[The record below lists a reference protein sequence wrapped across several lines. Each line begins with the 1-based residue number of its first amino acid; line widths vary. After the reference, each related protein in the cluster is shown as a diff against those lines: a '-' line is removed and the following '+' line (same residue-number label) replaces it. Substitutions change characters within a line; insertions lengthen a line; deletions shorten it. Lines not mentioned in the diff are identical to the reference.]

1 MHSDEVQNKDTI
13 LSSYII
19 FFFSENWREW
29 VSMGDIWNLIKINTK
44 EIKDGELTIKTIS
57 AHEL

>member
-1 MHSDEVQNKDTI
+1 MEI
-13 LSSYII
+13 R
-19 FFFSENWREW
+19 REW
-29 VSMGDIWNLIKINTK
+29 VSMGDFWNLIKINMK